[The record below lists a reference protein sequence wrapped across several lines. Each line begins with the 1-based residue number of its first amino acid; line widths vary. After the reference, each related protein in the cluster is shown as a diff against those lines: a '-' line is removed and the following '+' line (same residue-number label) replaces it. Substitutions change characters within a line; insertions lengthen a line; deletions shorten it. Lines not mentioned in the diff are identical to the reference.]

1 VDPMHIEELEENK
14 GEEQRFIEAQT
25 TQKDVEEEEI
35 FVVGVQPSIE
45 MHTSTEVQPSVM
57 EINMNVPSVIEVIKQ
72 TTFMDKPTLLD
83 KGICIPDLDRF
94 MWI

>member
-1 VDPMHIEELEENK
+1 MYIEELEEDE
-14 GEEQRFIEAQT
+14 GEEQRFIEAQA
-25 TQKDVEEEEI
+25 TQKDVEEEEV
-35 FVVGVQPSIE
+35 FVVGMQRSIE
-45 MHTSTEVQPSVM
+45 VQASTKVQPSVM
-57 EINMNVPSVIEVIKQ
+57 EIDMNVPGVIEEIRQ